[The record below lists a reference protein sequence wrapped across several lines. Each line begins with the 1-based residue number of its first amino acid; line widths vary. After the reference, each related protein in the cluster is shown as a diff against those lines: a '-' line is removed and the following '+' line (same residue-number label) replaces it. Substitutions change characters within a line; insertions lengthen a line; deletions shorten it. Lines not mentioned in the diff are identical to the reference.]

1 MHCALGS
8 DTALNRLKNMWIIYW
23 GVGLIKVR
31 FIFPHLSVDRQ
42 TPISGQNLYKLPPVQ
57 HKCHGSKITGTTIVS
72 YEAAATMCT
81 DLSTV

>member
-1 MHCALGS
+1 
-8 DTALNRLKNMWIIYW
+8 MWLIYW

-31 FIFPHLSVDRQ
+31 FMFSWAELTLVCRSTD
-42 TPISGQNLYKLPPVQ
+42 TISGQNVYKLLPVQ

-81 DLSTV
+81 DLSSV